1 MAPISYIPVVE
12 LKPDQ
17 HQVNLK
23 VKVIAQIIIGEVDD
37 YSTWSKIKVAE
48 ILIGDSTGCII
59 MKAMNDQINLL
70 KANTIVSIH
79 NARVEMYRGFMRI
92 VVDQNTSAEI
102 IPIEDSNENINNVN
116 LERNLSLIEYQ
127 YVPHVILNGDDSI
140 I

>member
-1 MAPISYIPVVE
+1 MIDVPIAE

-37 YSTWSKIKVAE
+37 FPTWTKIKVAE

-70 KANTIVSIH
+70 QPNTTVNIQ

-92 VVDQNTSAEI
+92 VVDQNINAEI
-102 IPIEDSNENINNVN
+102 TIEDNNDNSINNIN
-116 LERNLSLIEYQ
+116 LEKNLSLVEYQ
-127 YVPHVILNGDDSI
+127 YVPHVPLNGD
-140 I
+140 

>member
-1 MAPISYIPVVE
+1 MGPISYIPVAD

-37 YSTWSKIKVAE
+37 YPTWTKIKVAE

-70 KANTIVSIH
+70 QPNNTVNIH

-102 IPIEDSNENINNVN
+102 TIEDNNENSFNNIN
-116 LERNLSLIEYQ
+116 LEKNLSLVEYQ
-127 YVPHVILNGDDSI
+127 YVPHVVLNGD
-140 I
+140 